1 MASWLCVVFFSLA
14 TPASAT
20 CSTISTTL
28 PPTVPVTPASCFES
42 LLDNQF
48 TPTQANVKRII
59 CPYLSTMINTG
70 TLPMKKFYTRNE
82 LMEATKAAGSNPQA
96 GQAPFDPTGHVAA
109 NFQFNAPG
117 LIDIF
122 NMEGNPNEHDLSS
135 GINDCETT
143 YPCFDEAGRGKC
155 THTPSIV
162 GRLTPMPIP
171 VPNGVPTSPTATA
184 EPEGGGRVPAYI
196 NFCPDI
202 LDHLPKCLSQVI
214 TPACGCTIPNAA
226 KATEFWNTLDTNK
239 DGLATISDLEAIRT
253 TFAMPGFPPMS
264 IDKNPVG
271 SVALAGSFDL
281 LNQIF
286 STAQSSPVTGASE
299 VGLNQAQFMALNI
312 QRVFPSTYTFPGGC
326 FVDPN
331 QAVNQ
336 NDYTSPAAMTA
347 AGWTMTPFTGT
358 AKPVCIDKTN
368 GISQYTGDVWFGSS
382 AKVTVK
388 GSGTGYVDFG
398 NCADAGIV
406 TLSVGGQVIANA
418 YQNFPSKVMTFP
430 YTNGQVVEISA
441 TSGTSPAVARLN
453 FVAFNGTLVDSA
465 GAPCPAPASPC
476 APVAKFDAS
485 EAQGS
490 IQQSFQLPLAV
501 MLVLSVVGSAVV
513 WSSRR
518 ISARTAPRTEGFTG
532 LAETGMLV
540 EE

>member
-1 MASWLCVVFFSLA
+1 ME
-14 TPASAT
+14 
-20 CSTISTTL
+20 
-28 PPTVPVTPASCFES
+28 VTKC
-42 LLDNQF
+42 
-48 TPTQANVKRII
+48 
-59 CPYLSTMINTG
+59 
-70 TLPMKKFYTRNE
+70 
-82 LMEATKAAGSNPQA
+82 AGSNPQA

-155 THTPSIV
+155 THAPSIV

-171 VPNGVPTSPTATA
+171 VPNGFPTSPTATA
-184 EPEGGGRVPAYI
+184 EPEGGGRVPAFI

-226 KATEFWNTLDTNK
+226 RATEFWNTLDTNK
-239 DGLATISDLEAIRT
+239 DDLATISDLEAIRT

-299 VGLNQAQFMALNI
+299 VGINQAQFMALNV
-312 QRVFPSTYTFPGGC
+312 QRVFPSTYTFPGGCC

-336 NDYTSPAAMTA
+336 NDYTSPAAITA
-347 AGWTMTPFTGT
+347 AGWTITPFTGT
-358 AKPVCIDKTN
+358 AKAVCTDKTN
-368 GISQYTGDVWFGSS
+368 GISLYTGAVWFGSS

-406 TLSVGGQVIANA
+406 TLTVGGQVIANA

-430 YTNGQVVEISA
+430 YTNGQVIEISG
-441 TSGTSPAVARLN
+441 TSGTFPAVARLN

-465 GAPCPAPASPC
+465 GAPCPASAPCDASPCAVATTPASPCAVATTTGPC

-490 IQQSFQLPLAV
+490 IQQSFQLPLTI

-513 WSSRR
+513 WFSRR
-518 ISARTAPRTEGFTG
+518 TSARNAPRTEGSTC
-532 LAETGMLV
+532 LAETGMLA